1 MGVFET
7 AVFFLSCYLVIVFF
21 KRWYQPLL
29 KAWPRER
36 NRPAKTILAC
46 LPVLF
51 LVLIFFILKFLASFD
66 VVNSV
71 FFIIFYILLGYAW
84 MYGSL
89 MLMSL
94 CFDINWTNDSVYL
107 NNKAA
112 LAAVIGEFFSSAFI
126 YAGANVGDGPGW
138 WCVIFAGLLG
148 IAAWI
153 ILGFVIHYCTGIFER
168 ITVDRDL
175 GCGIRFMVYLLA
187 SGAILGYACSGDW
200 TSFKMTVVEFGA
212 GWPVLPL
219 TAVYICIEKLIQYN
233 EKEKTGVSP

>member
-1 MGVFET
+1 MDVFELSL
-7 AVFFLSCYLVIVFF
+7 FFISCFIVYFF
-21 KRWYQPLL
+21 MRRWYRPLL
-29 KAWPRER
+29 KAWPPEK

-46 LPVLF
+46 LPIFF
-51 LVLIFFILKFLASFD
+51 LVFIFFILKFFASFD

-71 FFIIFYILLGYAW
+71 IFIVFYILLGYAW
-84 MYGSL
+84 MFGSL
-89 MLMSL
+89 MLTTL
-94 CFDINWTNDSVYL
+94 FFDLNWTDDSVYL

-112 LAAVIGEFFSSAFI
+112 LAAVIGEFFSAAFI

-153 ILGFVIHYCTGIFER
+153 ILGLLIHFCTGIFER
-168 ITVDRDL
+168 ITVDRDM

-200 TSFKMTVVEFGA
+200 TSFKMTIVEFGA

-219 TAVYICIEKLIQYN
+219 TAVFILLEKLIKHR
-233 EKEKTGVSP
+233 EKQKIEASI